1 MAANRAW
8 QEQCGFGAECLGK
21 SPKILQGELTDMKKA
36 AAFRKELLGT
46 GSSRMTVTNYSKT
59 GDAFVQRL
67 RAESAGSF
75 YYTEGVVEPDSP
87 LRRACLKTPSLK
99 EQLSVVGLSIAL
111 TAYLLYLGFAP
122 AALDLSSAAK
132 PLFVSDFAPEA
143 IPTAACL
150 LMAMAVLALQESTK
164 PMEGSRPR
172 GAPNKAAV
180 QASEAAAG
188 VAAIHCLACVALEA
202 SAPGAGSL
210 SFFGLLLLLAPREE
224 DWEAPNDQS
233 RPSSAKR
240 GRREEAEGG
249 VSLLLPRLVPAAS
262 LPVAEIVFAVGGCLL
277 FLFLG
282 VGGGLAAWGTPAAD
296 GVASLE
302 KFATIGFSGMS
313 EGLFFA

>member
-132 PLFVSDFAPEA
+132 PFFVSDFAPEA
-143 IPTAACL
+143 SAFNEEI
-150 LMAMAVLALQESTK
+150 
-164 PMEGSRPR
+164 
-172 GAPNKAAV
+172 APA
-180 QASEAAAG
+180 
-188 VAAIHCLACVALEA
+188 VALVGLA
-202 SAPGAGSL
+202 SA
-210 SFFGLLLLLAPREE
+210 
-224 DWEAPNDQS
+224 
-233 RPSSAKR
+233 
-240 GRREEAEGG
+240 AEKD
-249 VSLLLPRLVPAAS
+249 
-262 LPVAEIVFAVGGCLL
+262 GC
-277 FLFLG
+277 
-282 VGGGLAAWGTPAAD
+282 
-296 GVASLE
+296 S
-302 KFATIGFSGMS
+302 MS
-313 EGLFFA
+313 IALRH